1 MSICIIVVGHCA
13 LRNLHLALPLLGNIS
28 DKTSILGWTTRQQF
42 EETWMCMLSVL
53 CTPLDNVDLTD
64 INIARRASTLAMKAI
79 TDQLLQT
86 LRYPVL
92 GNKNVSKLIH
102 VSRNRQFPD
111 TTIR

>member
-1 MSICIIVVGHCA
+1 M
-13 LRNLHLALPLLGNIS
+13 
-28 DKTSILGWTTRQQF
+28 LGWTARQQF
-42 EETWMCMLSVL
+42 EETWMCLLSVL

-64 INIARRASTLAMKAI
+64 NSARRASTLAMKAI

-92 GNKNVSKLIH
+92 GNKNVSKIIH
-102 VSRNRQFPD
+102 VSRNVQARD